1 MRIALFGWNIG
12 PIFFGSMKRL
22 LEILHLHKAE
32 IVMYTPFLD
41 FLQKETGI
49 DPGKISTFST
59 AGELTNID
67 FFLSI
72 GGDGTFLEAITF
84 VRDSGIPMVGINSGR
99 LGFLAD
105 IAQSEMEY
113 SMEQLFAGKYLLQP
127 RSLLKLE
134 NNFGHFSDFPYA
146 LNEFTVHKQDS
157 SQMITVHVEVGGD
170 LLNSYWADG
179 LIVATPTGTT
189 AYSLSVGGPIITP
202 GSSNFVIAPI
212 APHNLAVRPVVISD
226 YEVVTLWVEGRG
238 GRYMASL
245 DSRSVPF
252 ETDMV
257 WKISKSDF
265 IINVLKFENQSF
277 YETLRRKL
285 HWGADKRNY

>member
-1 MRIALFGWNIG
+1 MRIALFGWTIG
-12 PIFFGSMKRL
+12 PIFYDSMNRL
-22 LEILHLHKAE
+22 VEILHRHQTDILVYA
-32 IVMYTPFLD
+32 PFLD
-41 FLQKETGI
+41 FLQNEAGI
-49 DPGKISTFST
+49 DTGKISVFHSDK
-59 AGELTNID
+59 ELVEVD

-105 IAQSEMEY
+105 IAQAELEF
-113 SMEQLFAGKYLLQP
+113 SMEQLFAGKFILQP

-134 NNFGHFSDFPYA
+134 NEFGLFSNFPYA

-170 LLNSYWADG
+170 LLNTYWADG
-179 LIVATPTGTT
+179 LIVSTPTGTT

-202 GSSNFVIAPI
+202 GSANFVIAPI
-212 APHNLAVRPVVISD
+212 APHNLAIRPVVISD
-226 YEVVTLWVEGRG
+226 SEVVTLWVEGRG

-245 DSRSVPF
+245 DSRSAPF
-252 ETDMV
+252 DTDMV

-265 IINVLKFENQSF
+265 HINVLKFENQSF
-277 YETLRRKL
+277 YETLRKKL
-285 HWGADKRNY
+285 LWGADKRN

>member
-1 MRIALFGWNIG
+1 MKVALFGWTIG
-12 PIFFGSMKRL
+12 PIFYDSMKRL
-22 LEILHLHKAE
+22 LEILHLHDTE
-32 IVMYTPFLD
+32 IHVHAPFLD
-41 FLQKETGI
+41 FLKQELKI
-49 DPGKISTFST
+49 DSGRITQFSSYRDLN
-59 AGELTNID
+59 EVD

-105 IAQSEMEY
+105 IAQAELEF
-113 SMEQLFAGKYLLQP
+113 SMEQLFAGKFILQP

-134 NNFGHFSDFPYA
+134 NEFGLFSDFPYA

-179 LIVATPTGTT
+179 LIVSTPTGTT

-202 GSSNFVIAPI
+202 GSANFVIAPI

-226 YEVVTLWVEGRG
+226 HEEVTIWVEGRG

-245 DSRSVPF
+245 DSRSAPF
-252 ETDMV
+252 GTDMI

-277 YETLRRKL
+277 YETLRKKL
-285 HWGADKRNY
+285 LWGADRRN